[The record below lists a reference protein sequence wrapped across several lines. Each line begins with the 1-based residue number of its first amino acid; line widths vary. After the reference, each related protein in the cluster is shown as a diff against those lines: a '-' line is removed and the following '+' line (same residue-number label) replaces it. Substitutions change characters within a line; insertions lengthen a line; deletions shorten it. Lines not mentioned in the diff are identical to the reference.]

1 MMIKLIKINQSEKKD
16 GQNLITADLFAD
28 TRTEANTTTDV
39 KGLSTNDVLQAGSTI
54 FTATGD
60 LAILNSDGVWNWL

>member
-1 MMIKLIKINQSEKKD
+1 MIKLIKINQSEKKD
-16 GQNLITADLFAD
+16 SQNLITADLFAD
-28 TRTEANTTTDV
+28 TRVEASDVTDV
-39 KGLSTNDVLQAGSTI
+39 KGLSTTDVLQAGSTI